1 MTGQTNARMP
11 KARAAIPRSNTSHQM
26 SAMVRNNAG
35 PAKGGLES
43 ICALVIE

>member
-11 KARAAIPRSNTSHQM
+11 KAMAAIPRSNTSHQM